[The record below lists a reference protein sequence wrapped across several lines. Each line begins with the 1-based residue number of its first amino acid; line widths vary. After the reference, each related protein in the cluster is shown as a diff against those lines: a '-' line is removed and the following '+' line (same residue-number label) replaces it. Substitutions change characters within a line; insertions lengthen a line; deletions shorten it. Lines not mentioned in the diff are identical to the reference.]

1 MANVSNDDV
10 ESLSDD
16 HFNNNMNQNDEDEK
30 KPIYEYN
37 SKRKNNGYSDLR
49 SGPPA
54 SGSSLYQNNGSKFDA
69 IIAGIDRVKL
79 DVKKNI
85 EQAIERNE
93 KTTLLQSKTDRLA
106 DESLSFRNRSRSL
119 HYRYC
124 RDLYKQRCVIVCVI
138 IFVIYL
144 LSAMVCGWGWQSCG

>member
-1 MANVSNDDV
+1 MANVSHDDV
-10 ESLSDD
+10 DSGSEVDF
-16 HFNNNMNQNDEDEK
+16 FNKTHGNDEDEK
-30 KPIYEYN
+30 KPIYDQY
-37 SKRKNNGYSDLR
+37 KRKQNGYSDLR

-54 SGSSLYQNNGSKFDA
+54 SGSSLYQNNGSKFDE
-69 IIAGIDRVKL
+69 IIAGIHKVKH
-79 DVKKNI
+79 DVKQNI
-85 EQAIERNE
+85 EKAIERNE

-144 LSAMVCGWGWQSCG
+144 LSAMICGWGWQSCG